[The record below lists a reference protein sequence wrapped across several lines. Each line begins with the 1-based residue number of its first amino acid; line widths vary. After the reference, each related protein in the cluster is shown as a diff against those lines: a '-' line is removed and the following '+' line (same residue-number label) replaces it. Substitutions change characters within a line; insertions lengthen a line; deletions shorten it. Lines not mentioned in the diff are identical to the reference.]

1 MKTFEDLFTNINNSN
16 YVSDNHN
23 KLLDK
28 SKVESVIKS
37 IPEIEYNEDYMK
49 AKLGRSWKAVCHHI
63 YPVISYLYYHKS
75 KLLPIQLP
83 TTILSTYNNYI
94 INLNTYLLSNIIKV
108 RAFKEIKTPNV
119 LSGYFNYLKD
129 LNVLFLVDDFKHFG
143 SGSTYEYYKDKV
155 ESCSYTYIIDK
166 NNIYNLLQFI
176 NNLLHIMYNP
186 YKLLLSNNHNLSN
199 TYLLSNIIKVQND
212 IILNNVIDEITRQ
225 KNNEFIFRYYL
236 TNEEDGKRAWA
247 PICSEYP
254 SLKKKIKKIQ
264 KELKKNNIEK
274 TNQEVEDLI
283 RNDDKSIIWREDI
296 FDEYFGKGKWIE
308 WDRNASIYNITYSF
322 NKKKY
327 RPNSEKDWYAI
338 FNGKDFEND
347 ERDLFKLLCMT
358 LYFSD
363 VRKLK
368 SFVRKTV
375 IYATK
380 PEDFKPK
387 DRKERKSW
395 KLAMDKDQQE
405 RWCALMKL
413 SGAKPDED
421 LDTWVE
427 KAVIWYK
434 ETRQRM
440 KSVIGDW
447 KKIKENIFL
456 LEGAVNLATMNDL
469 IDLGYKA
476 VSVYDGFY
484 TNCFDK
490 ELIEKLYKN
499 NTKKYLG
506 VKE

>member
-1 MKTFEDLFTNINNSN
+1 MKTFEDLFVNINNSN
-16 YVSDNHN
+16 YVADNYN

-28 SKVESVIKS
+28 SKVESVINS
-37 IPEIEYNEDYMK
+37 IPKINYNDDYMK
-49 AKLGRSWKAVCHHI
+49 DKLGRSWKCVCHHI
-63 YPVISYLYYHKS
+63 YPIISYLYYHKS

-83 TTILSTYNNYI
+83 STTLSIYNNYI
-94 INLNTYLLSNIIKV
+94 IILNTYLLSNIIKV
-108 RAFKEIKTPNV
+108 REFKEIKTPNV
-119 LSGYFNYLKD
+119 LSSYFDYLRN

-143 SGSTYEYYKDKV
+143 SGSTFEYYKDKV
-155 ESCSYTYIIDK
+155 ESCSYTYILDK
-166 NNIYNLLQFI
+166 NNIYNLLQYL
-176 NNLLHIMYNP
+176 NNLLQISYNP
-186 YKLLLSNNHNLSN
+186 YKLLLSNSINQSN
-199 TYLLSNIIKVQND
+199 QFIISNIIKVQND
-212 IILNNVIDEITRQ
+212 IILNNVIDEISRQ
-225 KNNEFIFRYYL
+225 KNKEFIFRYYL
-236 TNEEDGKRAWA
+236 ANEEDGKRAWA

-254 SLKKKIKKIQ
+254 SLKKKIKKVQ
-264 KELKKNNIEK
+264 RENKKNNIEK
-274 TNQEVEDLI
+274 TDQEVEELI

-296 FDEYFGKGKWIE
+296 FDEYFGKDKWIE
-308 WDRNASIYNITYSF
+308 WDRNASIYNITYSY

-338 FNGKDFEND
+338 FNGKDFD
-347 ERDLFKLLCMT
+347 FGERDLFKLLCMT

-368 SFVRKTV
+368 SFVRKTI

-387 DRKERKSW
+387 DRKEKRSW

-413 SGAKPDED
+413 SGALPDED

-427 KAVIWYK
+427 KAVKWYK

-440 KSVIGDW
+440 KDVIGDW
-447 KKIKENIFL
+447 KNIKENIFL

-484 TNCFDK
+484 TNCINK
-490 ELIEKLYKN
+490 ELIEKIYKD

>member
-16 YVSDNHN
+16 YIADNYN
-23 KLLDK
+23 KLIDK
-28 SKVESVIKS
+28 TKVESVINS
-37 IPEIEYNEDYMK
+37 IPQIKYNDEYMK
-49 AKLGRSWKAVCHHI
+49 EKLGRSWKAVCHNI
-63 YPVISYLYYHKS
+63 YSIVSYLYYHKS

-83 TTILSTYNNYI
+83 TTTLSIYNNYI
-94 INLNTYLLSNIIKV
+94 ISLNNYLLSNIDKV
-108 RAFKEIKTPNV
+108 REFKELKNPSYLTK
-119 LSGYFNYLKD
+119 YFNYLKN

-143 SGSTYEYYKDKV
+143 SGSTFEYYKDKV

-166 NNIYNLLQFI
+166 DNIYNLLQYL
-176 NNLLHIMYNP
+176 NNLLQISYNP
-186 YKLLLSNNHNLSN
+186 YKLLLSNNYNLSN
-199 TYLLSNIIKVQND
+199 TYLLSNIDKVQND
-212 IILNNVIDEITRQ
+212 IILNNVIYEISRQ

-254 SLKKKIKKIQ
+254 SLKKKIKKVQ
-264 KELKKNNIEK
+264 KGNRKNNIEK
-274 TNQEVEDLI
+274 TDQEVEELI

-296 FDEYFGKGKWIE
+296 FDEYFGKDKWIE
-308 WDRNASIYNITYSF
+308 WDRNASIYNITYSY
-322 NKKKY
+322 NKKTY
-327 RPNSEKDWYAI
+327 RPNSEKDWYTI
-338 FNGKDFEND
+338 FNGKDFDYD

-380 PEDFKPK
+380 PANFKPK
-387 DRKERKSW
+387 DRKEKKSW
-395 KLAMDKDQQE
+395 KLAMDRDQQE
-405 RWCALMKL
+405 RWCALMRL
-413 SGAKPDED
+413 SGSTPDED

-427 KAVIWYK
+427 KAVKWYQ

-440 KSVIGDW
+440 KDVIGDW

-484 TNCFDK
+484 TNCIDK
-490 ELIEKLYKN
+490 ELIEEIYKE

-506 VKE
+506 VRE

>member
-1 MKTFEDLFTNINNSN
+1 MKTFEDLFININNSN
-16 YVSDNHN
+16 YVSDNYN

-28 SKVESVIKS
+28 SKVESVINS
-37 IPEIEYNEDYMK
+37 IPQINYNDDYIK
-49 AKLGRSWKAVCHHI
+49 DKLGRSWKCVCHHI
-63 YPVISYLYYHKS
+63 YPIISYLYYHKS

-83 TTILSTYNNYI
+83 STTLSIYNNYI
-94 INLNTYLLSNIIKV
+94 TNL
-108 RAFKEIKTPNV
+108 
-119 LSGYFNYLKD
+119 
-129 LNVLFLVDDFKHFG
+129 
-143 SGSTYEYYKDKV
+143 
-155 ESCSYTYIIDK
+155 
-166 NNIYNLLQFI
+166 
-176 NNLLHIMYNP
+176 
-186 YKLLLSNNHNLSN
+186 N

-212 IILNNVIDEITRQ
+212 IILNNVIYEISRQ

-236 TNEEDGKRAWA
+236 TNDEDGKRAWA

-264 KELKKNNIEK
+264 KVNKKNNIEK
-274 TNQEVEDLI
+274 TDQEVEEFI
-283 RNDDKSIIWREDI
+283 RNDDKSVIWREDI
-296 FDEYFGKGKWIE
+296 FDEYFGKDKWIE
-308 WDRNASIYNITYSF
+308 WDRNASIYNITYSY

-338 FNGKDFEND
+338 FNGKDFD
-347 ERDLFKLLCMT
+347 YGERDLFKLLCMT

-380 PEDFKPK
+380 PANFKPK
-387 DRKERKSW
+387 DRKEKKSW

-413 SGAKPDED
+413 SGALPDED

-427 KAVIWYK
+427 KAIKWYK

-440 KSVIGDW
+440 KDVIGDW
-447 KKIKENIFL
+447 KNIKDNIFL
-456 LEGAVNLATMNDL
+456 LEGAVNLATINDL

-476 VSVYDGFY
+476 VSIYDGFY
-484 TNCFDK
+484 TNCIDK
-490 ELIEKLYKN
+490 ELIEKIYKD